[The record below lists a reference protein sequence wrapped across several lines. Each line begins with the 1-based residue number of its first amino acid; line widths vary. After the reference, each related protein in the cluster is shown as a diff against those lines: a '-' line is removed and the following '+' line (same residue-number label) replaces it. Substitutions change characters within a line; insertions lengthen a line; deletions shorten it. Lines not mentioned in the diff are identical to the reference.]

1 MLKPE
6 NYNILLVDDELDSV
20 KPLMCALE
28 RQGYKPRYV
37 PSSDEALASIQQ
49 EMPDLI
55 LVDVLLGQDNGF
67 DLFRKIRALP
77 NGQDITMLFLSGL
90 GEVDNTVTG
99 LNLGASDFILK
110 PYDLREI
117 SARIALQLRLRSH
130 EKLLQAQN
138 EELQKAYE
146 QLRTAQAQAI
156 QAEKM
161 ATIGRLSAGIAHE
174 MSTPLSFII
183 SNLKMLVEY
192 LRDLEQA
199 IEGYHA
205 LAVDCAGGADA
216 GKAATQARSVLEL
229 AERLDLP
236 AVRKELKDLSKDCL
250 EGSEMIAK
258 IANDLRE
265 FSRDE
270 FEDRVPSDLNALIE
284 KALNLIR
291 NETGDRI
298 RVERDFGTLP
308 TYACI
313 PSRMTQ
319 LFLILL
325 VNASQ
330 AIEKEGVVHVK
341 TQATP
346 QHIIVTI
353 ADNGCGIKESE
364 LTHIFE
370 PFFTTKPAEKG
381 TGLGLSIAQK
391 IVAYHNGTIAAKSE
405 VGKGSVFTMTFPVK

>member
-6 NYNILLVDDELDSV
+6 NYSILIVDDELDSV

-37 PSSDEALASIQQ
+37 PSSDEALKAIQQ
-49 EMPDLI
+49 QTPDLI

-67 DLFRKIRALP
+67 DLFRKIRGLP
-77 NGQDITMLFLSGL
+77 GGKDITMLFLSGL

-146 QLRTAQAQAI
+146 QLRAAQAQAI

-192 LRDLEQA
+192 LRDLEQVL
-199 IEGYHA
+199 ESYHG
-205 LAVDCAGGADA
+205 LAVDCAGGTEA
-216 GKAATQARSVLEL
+216 GKTTAAAKSVLEL
-229 AERLDLP
+229 CERLDLP

-270 FEDRVPSDLNALIE
+270 YEDRVPSDLNSLIE
-284 KALNLIR
+284 KALNLLR
-291 NETGDRI
+291 NETGERI
-298 RVERDFGTLP
+298 HVERDFGTLP
-308 TYACI
+308 AYACI

-325 VNASQ
+325 VNAVQ
-330 AIEKEGVVHVK
+330 AIEKEGVVKVK

-346 QHIIVTI
+346 QHIVITMT
-353 ADNGCGIKESE
+353 DNGCGIKESE
-364 LTHIFE
+364 LVHIFE

-391 IVAYHNGTIAAKSE
+391 IVAFHNGTIVAKSE
-405 VGKGSVFTMTFPVK
+405 VGKGSVFTMTFPTK

>member
-37 PSSDEALASIQQ
+37 PSADEALAAIQQ
-49 EMPDLI
+49 QVPDLI

-77 NGQDITMLFLSGL
+77 EGHEITMLFLSGL

-117 SARIALQLRLRSH
+117 SARIAMQLRLRSH
-130 EKLLQAQN
+130 EKLLHDRN

-146 QLRTAQAQAI
+146 QLRAAQAQAI

-161 ATIGRLSAGIAHE
+161 ATVGRLSAGIAHE

-192 LRDLEQA
+192 LRDLDQA
-199 IEGYHA
+199 IDGYNT
-205 LAVDCAGGADA
+205 LAVECAGGAEA
-216 GKAATQARSVLEL
+216 GKMVAQARSVLEL
-229 AERLDLP
+229 CERLDLP

-270 FEDRVPSDLNALIE
+270 FEDRIPSDLNALID
-284 KALNLIR
+284 KALNLAR

-298 RVERDFGTLP
+298 RVERDFGSLP
-308 TYACI
+308 AYACI

-330 AIEKEGVVHVK
+330 AIDKEGVIKLK

-346 QHIIVTI
+346 QHVIVTI
-353 ADNGCGIKESE
+353 ADSGCGIKESE
-364 LTHIFE
+364 LPHIFE

-391 IVAYHNGTIAAKSE
+391 IVSYHNGTIAAKSE